1 MSTAR
6 LKFVVFGAAIA
17 ATSSAFAQSTIKIGV
32 QAPITGEYAAEGQ
45 GIENAVKLIASQVNS
60 AGGTLGRKLEIVT
73 CDDEGKAAQAAI
85 CARKLVNEGVLA
97 VIGSYTSGAT
107 LAAAPIYT
115 SANVI
120 VTSDASS
127 DDLTQRG
134 YKTFFR
140 NAPPNN
146 AEAGFTADYL
156 VRHKKYKRIAVLSDH
171 SSFSSG
177 LGDGVA
183 KAIKANNGNVV
194 FTGFITAGSQDY
206 TPILTKIKSEN
217 PDVLYFSGYYSD
229 GGLIRAQMVQ
239 LGLPAVFV
247 GGDANQNTSFAK
259 IAGKAAEGAVIINTP
274 DPESLPYPIAKEF
287 LAQYKDTYK
296 STPPSVYTFSNADG
310 LRIILAAVTATKSTD
325 STKLVDWMHNMKSFD
340 GLTGRF
346 GFDEKGER
354 VGSPFA
360 AAEMTA
366 TAQYRTVY
374 PLDQTA
380 KN

>member
-6 LKFVVFGAAIA
+6 LKCVVFGVAVTAM
-17 ATSSAFAQSTIKIGV
+17 SSTFAQSTIKIGV

-45 GIENAVKLIASQVNS
+45 GIANAVKLIATQVNA
-60 AGGTLGRKLEIVT
+60 AGGTLGRKIEIVT

-85 CARKLVNEGVLA
+85 CARKLVNDGVLA

-115 SANVI
+115 AANVI
-120 VTSDASS
+120 VTSDAST

-140 NAPPNN
+140 NAPPNY
-146 AEAGFTADYL
+146 AEAAFTAEYL
-156 VRHKKYKRIAVLSDH
+156 VKHKKYKRIAVLSDH

-177 LGDGVA
+177 LGAGVA
-183 KAIKANNGNVV
+183 KAVKDNNGNVI
-194 FTGFITAGSQDY
+194 FSGFITAGSQDY

-239 LGLPAVFV
+239 LGLSAPFV

-259 IAGKAAEGAVIINTP
+259 IAGKASEGAIIIGTP
-274 DPESLPYPIAKEF
+274 EPESLPYPLAKEF
-287 LAQYKDTYK
+287 LAQYKKAYNA
-296 STPPSVYTFSNADG
+296 TPPSIYTFSNADG
-310 LRIILAAVTATKSTD
+310 MRIVLAAVTATKSTD
-325 STKLVDWMHNMKSFD
+325 PSKLIDWMHNMKTFD
-340 GLTGRF
+340 GLTGTF
-346 GFDEKGER
+346 GFDSKGER

-360 AAEMTA
+360 AAEINA
-366 TAQYRTVY
+366 SAQYRTVY
-374 PLDQTA
+374 PLDQNA